1 MAGASRSRLLQLP
14 RGADQLLCTARL
26 PAPRHRYL
34 AAHAAASQP
43 KGSDH
48 LGTDDEAGERL
59 APETNHPS
67 SMAERSL
74 CRQPPEVGAVCG
86 KVARTVL
93 CGGRSVMSVPTAT
106 NFAPQ
111 PKFGGDRRFGSHAA
125 DPGNMSRGSF
135 APQSGRKL
143 PMLVHF
149 LTFRSLGQ

>member
-1 MAGASRSRLLQLP
+1 MAGAGRSRLLQLP
-14 RGADQLLCTARL
+14 RGADQRLCSARL
-26 PAPRHRYL
+26 PAPRHRHL

-48 LGTDDEAGERL
+48 VGTDDEAGERL
-59 APETNHPS
+59 APETDHPS

-106 NFAPQ
+106 GYLSRLLRCTVGGGSQAAYKAP
-111 PKFGGDRRFGSHAA
+111 
-125 DPGNMSRGSF
+125 
-135 APQSGRKL
+135 APPSVVE
-143 PMLVHF
+143 M
-149 LTFRSLGQ
+149 